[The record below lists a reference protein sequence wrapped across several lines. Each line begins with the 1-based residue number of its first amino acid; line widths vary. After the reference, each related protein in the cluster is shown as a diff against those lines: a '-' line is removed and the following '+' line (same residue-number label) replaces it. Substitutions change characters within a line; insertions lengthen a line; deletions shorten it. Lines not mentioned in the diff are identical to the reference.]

1 MSCPL
6 CPSSPSIYQLLPRY
20 LATKEVLVKELLAVG
35 TRQAAVIRD
44 TRGLDEQ
51 CLGDEYC
58 LLVLKGN
65 KYVLMGLLL
74 RLVVVVVVVV
84 VTF

>member
-1 MSCPL
+1 M
-6 CPSSPSIYQLLPRY
+6 
-20 LATKEVLVKELLAVG
+20 G